1 MALRLG
7 QSDGQDLS
15 PLYPTMAPPMNLDLD
30 TLRSFTMAHDL
41 GGLAQAAE
49 RLGRTPSAISLQ
61 MKRLQ
66 EELGTPLFRKHGRGL
81 KLTEAGHTVLGY
93 ARRMLALNDDL
104 LQTMQDV
111 TSAGAIRIGAPQDF
125 AALLPDA
132 LRQFASL
139 YRRTQIE
146 LRIEG
151 NGALIEAL
159 DKSQLD
165 LALTIGFADRKNALL
180 LGELPVLWIQ
190 SRAFRKP
197 DAPLPLA
204 VLGPQCAFR
213 KAAVDL
219 LETAGIPHRI
229 AATSPSLDG
238 LWAALQGGLGI
249 TARTAMQLPAHLVAN
264 RSLHRLPALPTL
276 PVALHRDP
284 NATNPAL
291 DTFYSLLSTATRS
304 ALAELTQPQRAR
316 VLRKA

>member
-1 MALRLG
+1 MVLR
-7 QSDGQDLS
+7 
-15 PLYPTMAPPMNLDLD
+15 NLDLD
-30 TLRSFTMAHDL
+30 TLRTLITAQDA
-41 GGLAQAAE
+41 GGFAQAAE
-49 RLGRTPSAISLQ
+49 RLGRTSSAISLQ

-81 KLTEAGHTVLGY
+81 KLTEAGHTALGY

-104 LQTMQDV
+104 LETMQGV
-111 TSAGAIRIGAPQDF
+111 TLAGTIRIGAPQDF
-125 AALLPDA
+125 AALLPET
-132 LRQFASL
+132 LRQFATL
-139 YRRTQIE
+139 YPRTQIE

-165 LALTIGFADRKNALL
+165 VALTIGFADRRDALL
-180 LGELPVLWIQ
+180 LGELPVLWIA
-190 SRAFRKP
+190 SRAFRAA

-213 KAAVDL
+213 RAAVQM
-219 LETAGIPHRI
+219 LEGAGIAHRI

-264 RSLHRLPALPTL
+264 RSLHRLPALPAL

-284 NATNPAL
+284 NAASPAL
-291 DTFYSLLSTATRS
+291 DTFYSLLAAATRG
-304 ALAELTQPQRAR
+304 ALGELTQMQRPR